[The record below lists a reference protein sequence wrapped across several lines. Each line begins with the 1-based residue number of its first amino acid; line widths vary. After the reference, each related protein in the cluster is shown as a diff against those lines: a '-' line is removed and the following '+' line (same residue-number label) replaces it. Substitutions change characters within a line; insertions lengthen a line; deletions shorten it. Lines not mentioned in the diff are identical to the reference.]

1 MTDELGL
8 GNKSS
13 SELKALVERIERLHG
28 ERQNIA
34 DDIKD
39 VYAEAKSSGFNA
51 KAIRHIVSERAKDQ
65 NAAQEFETI
74 VDLYKSALGMA

>member
-39 VYAEAKSSGFNA
+39 VYAEAKGSGFDT
-51 KAIRHIVSERAKDQ
+51 KVIKHIVSLRAKDQ
-65 NAAQEFETI
+65 NAVQEFETV
-74 VDLYKSALGMA
+74 VDLYKAALGMA